1 MERGRIYKDRLNKP
15 EVVAEYL
22 GLSIRALR
30 QLASGTHRSGRQIGS
45 VEVTPRQRRYR
56 YDHVMDYE
64 AKYTV
69 K

>member
-1 MERGRIYKDRLNKP
+1 MERVRLYKDRLNKP

-22 GLSIRALR
+22 GVSKRALTEM
-30 QLASGTHRSGRQIGS
+30 STGKHYSGRQIGC
-45 VEVTPRQRRYR
+45 VEVTPRQRRFKYE
-56 YDHVMDYE
+56 HVMDYE